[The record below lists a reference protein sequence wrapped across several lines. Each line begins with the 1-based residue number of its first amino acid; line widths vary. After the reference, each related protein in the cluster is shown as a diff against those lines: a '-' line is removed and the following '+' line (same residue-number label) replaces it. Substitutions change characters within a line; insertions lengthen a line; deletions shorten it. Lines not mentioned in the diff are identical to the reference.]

1 MKNKIPADLRADVER
16 FITLMLEKGDA
27 RATRDILQLKA
38 ALDNDSPVLDT
49 RINLVAAN
57 ALTPG
62 VAEFDMTDDE
72 RYLIGDLLNRMELW
86 REGKPGP
93 AKMFPVRFELR
104 IGEVEQDALGR
115 ISRDTG
121 EDRSEIVRRLIREA
135 DPGA

>member
-57 ALTPG
+57 ALTHG
-62 VAEFDMTDDE
+62 VAEFDMTEED
-72 RYLIGDLLNRMELW
+72 RFSVGDLLNRMELW

-93 AKMFPVRFELR
+93 AKMFPRRLELR
-104 IGEVEQDALGR
+104 ISPVEWQGLER
-115 ISRDTG
+115 IRAATE

>member
-49 RINLVAAN
+49 RINLVAKN

-62 VAEFDMTDDE
+62 VAEFDMTHDE
-72 RYLIGDLLNRMELW
+72 RYLIGDLLNRLELW
-86 REGKPGP
+86 RDGKSGP
-93 AKMFPVRFELR
+93 PKQFPIRLELR
-104 IGEVEQDALGR
+104 VSPVELEGLER
-115 ISRDTG
+115 IRAATE